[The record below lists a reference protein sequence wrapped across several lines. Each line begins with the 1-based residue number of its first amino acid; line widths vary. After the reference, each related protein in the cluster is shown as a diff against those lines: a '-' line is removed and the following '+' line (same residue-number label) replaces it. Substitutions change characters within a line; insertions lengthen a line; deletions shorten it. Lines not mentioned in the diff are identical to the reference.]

1 MKGLLE
7 RNLKSSPLCSAE
19 ESPGGMVLVQGV
31 PCGKM
36 GEKMRTRKFN
46 WNYVLI
52 APALIISVCIILVP
66 GVMTV
71 IYSFTDWNGLS
82 PEINFIGFQNFI
94 ELFHDKIF
102 YKAITNNFI
111 WTVLF
116 LTIPVCIGMLAAML
130 LLSRRRTRS
139 IYQVAFLIPYV
150 LAPSVNAM
158 LWLNVM
164 FSPVSGVI
172 SVLRNMG
179 MDISSPLAN
188 VKTAIYGCAAVD
200 IWHYWSY
207 LTVIYLAALR
217 QTPTD
222 QVEAARVEGCNGWQL
237 FRYIYLP
244 NIMSTVSLMFVMI
257 TIGSFLAF
265 DYIKLMTGGGPA
277 HATEVLGTYAY
288 TFAFSSMKVG
298 KAAACGLFIS
308 FFGLIASF
316 IYARI
321 SKKEESR

>member
-1 MKGLLE
+1 MK
-7 RNLKSSPLCSAE
+7 K
-19 ESPGGMVLVQGV
+19 
-31 PCGKM
+31 
-36 GEKMRTRKFN
+36 RKIN
-46 WNYVLI
+46 WNYFLI
-52 APALIISVCIILVP
+52 APSLLISVSIILIP
-66 GVMTV
+66 GIMTFA
-71 IYSFTDWNGLS
+71 YSFTDWNGLS
-82 PEINFIGFQNFI
+82 PNIHFVGFQNFI

-102 YKAITNNFI
+102 YKAIQNNII

-130 LLSRRRTRS
+130 LLTRKKTRS
-139 IYQVAFLIPYV
+139 IYQVGFLIPYV

-158 LWLNVM
+158 LWLNVV
-164 FSPVSGVI
+164 FSPVSGVL
-172 SVLRNMG
+172 SVFRNMG
-179 MDISSPLAN
+179 FDVSSPLADM
-188 VKTAIYGCAAVD
+188 KTAIYGCAAVD

-217 QTPTD
+217 QVPTD
-222 QVEAARVEGCNGWQL
+222 QVEAARLDGCNGWQL

-277 HATEVLGTYAY
+277 HATEGLGTYAY
-288 TFAFSSMKVG
+288 SFAFDSMKIG
-298 KAAACGLFIS
+298 KAAAVGLFIS

-316 IYARI
+316 AYTKI
-321 SKKEESR
+321 SSKEEME

>member
-1 MKGLLE
+1 MKT
-7 RNLKSSPLCSAE
+7 K
-19 ESPGGMVLVQGV
+19 
-31 PCGKM
+31 
-36 GEKMRTRKFN
+36 KFN

-52 APALIISVCIILVP
+52 TPALLISVFIILIP
-66 GVMTV
+66 GTMTV
-71 IYSFTDWNGLS
+71 IYSFTNWNGLS
-82 PEINFIGFQNFI
+82 PNINFVGFTNFI

-102 YKAITNNFI
+102 FKAIQNNII

-130 LLSRRRTRS
+130 LLSRKKTRS

-158 LWLNVM
+158 LWLNVI
-164 FSPVSGVI
+164 FSPISGVI

-179 MDISSPLAN
+179 LDISSPLAN
-188 VKTAIYGCAAVD
+188 MKTAIYGCAAVD

-217 QTPTD
+217 QTPTE
-222 QVEAARVEGCNGWQL
+222 QVEAGRVEGCNGWQL

-288 TFAFSSMKVG
+288 SFAFGSMKVG
-298 KAAACGLFIS
+298 KAAAVGLFIS

-316 IYARI
+316 IYTKI
-321 SKKEESR
+321 SKKEEIG

>member
-1 MKGLLE
+1 MK
-7 RNLKSSPLCSAE
+7 K
-19 ESPGGMVLVQGV
+19 
-31 PCGKM
+31 
-36 GEKMRTRKFN
+36 RKIN
-46 WNYVLI
+46 WNYFLI
-52 APALIISVCIILVP
+52 APSLLISISIILIP
-66 GVMTV
+66 GVMTFA
-71 IYSFTDWNGLS
+71 YSFTDWNGLS
-82 PEINFIGFQNFI
+82 PKINFIGLKNFI
-94 ELFHDKIF
+94 ELFHEKVF
-102 YKAITNNFI
+102 FKAIQNNLI
-111 WTVLF
+111 WTLLF

-130 LLSRRRTRS
+130 LLSIKKTRS

-158 LWLNVM
+158 LWLNVV

-179 MDISSPLAN
+179 FDISSPLAN
-188 VKTAIYGCAAVD
+188 MKTAIYGCAAVD

-217 QTPTD
+217 QVPTD
-222 QVEAARVEGCNGWQL
+222 QVEAARLDGCNGWQL

-288 TFAFSSMKVG
+288 SYAFDSMKVG
-298 KAAACGLFIS
+298 KAAAGGLFIS
-308 FFGLIASF
+308 FFGLIASAV
-316 IYARI
+316 YTRM
-321 SKKEESR
+321 SKNEEMR

>member
-1 MKGLLE
+1 MK
-7 RNLKSSPLCSAE
+7 K
-19 ESPGGMVLVQGV
+19 
-31 PCGKM
+31 
-36 GEKMRTRKFN
+36 RKIN
-46 WNYVLI
+46 WNYFLI
-52 APALIISVCIILVP
+52 APALLISVSIILLP
-66 GVMTV
+66 GGMTFA
-71 IYSFTDWNGLS
+71 YSFTDWNGLS
-82 PEINFIGFQNFI
+82 PNINFIGLKNFI
-94 ELFHDKIF
+94 ELFQDKIF
-102 YKAITNNFI
+102 FKAIQNNII
-111 WTVLF
+111 WTLLF

-130 LLSRRRTRS
+130 LLSRKKTRS

-158 LWLNVM
+158 LWLNVV

-172 SVLRNMG
+172 SVFRNMG
-179 MDISSPLAN
+179 FDISSPLADM
-188 VKTAIYGCAAVD
+188 KTAIYGCAAVD

-217 QTPTD
+217 QVPND
-222 QVEAARVEGCNGWQL
+222 QVEAARLDGCNGWQL

-288 TFAFSSMKVG
+288 SFAFDSMKVG
-298 KAAACGLFIS
+298 KAAAVGLFIS
-308 FFGLIASF
+308 FFGLIAST
-316 IYARI
+316 IYTRL
-321 SKKEESR
+321 SKNEEMQ